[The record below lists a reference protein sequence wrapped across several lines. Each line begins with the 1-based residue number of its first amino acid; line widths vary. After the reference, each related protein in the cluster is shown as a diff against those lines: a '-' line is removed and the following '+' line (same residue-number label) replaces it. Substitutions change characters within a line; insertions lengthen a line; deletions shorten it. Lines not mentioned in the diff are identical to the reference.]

1 VNISRY
7 PATRN
12 QSLRAWSAAD
22 EYILKELAETE
33 ISGKNLA
40 ICNDRFG
47 YLATHLHHLNPY
59 SVIAFQSQKASIMM
73 NLQNNGLTPDP
84 EKLLNPLEPLRES
97 IDIGVMIVPKS
108 LSLFQFYLQHLHRS
122 LAEDGIVICGFMT
135 RHFST
140 QILTIAG
147 EYFEDVRQSLA
158 WKKSRVLILTG
169 KKQDPAFDPV
179 DTIPYTFSNG
189 TSEVIR
195 QYAGVFSS
203 GNIDFATQFLI
214 ENLEVTGDEQAIL
227 DLGSGNGVIAWAI
240 QLQKPDAELHLMDDY
255 FLAVESSKLN
265 LAPDNVHFHWSD
277 SIEDIGNVEF
287 DLVVSNPPF
296 HFAHE
301 VNIEVAVDL
310 FREVAGKLKPGGRFL
325 CVANKHIGYLA
336 YLKKFFT
343 SCTILAENKKY
354 IIYESKKMKAEG

>member
-22 EYILKELAETE
+22 EYILKELAEME

-40 ICNDRFG
+40 VCNDRFG
-47 YLATHLHHLNPY
+47 YLAAHLHDLNPY
-59 SVIAFQSQKASIMM
+59 SVIAYQSQKSSLMM
-73 NLQNNGLTPDP
+73 NLQNNGVTPDS
-84 EKLLNPLEPLRES
+84 EKLLNLLEPFSES
-97 IDIGVMIVPKS
+97 IDIGVLIVPKS
-108 LSLFQFYLQHLHRS
+108 LSLFQFYLHQLYCS
-122 LAEDGIVICGFMT
+122 LNEDGIIICGFMT
-135 RHFST
+135 RHFT
-140 QILTIAG
+140 KQILTIAG

-158 WKKSRVLILTG
+158 WKKSRVLILKG
-169 KKQDPAFDPV
+169 KKQDIVFDPV
-179 DTIPYTFSNG
+179 ETIPFTFKDG
-189 TSEVIR
+189 TSEDIR

-203 GNIDFATQFLI
+203 GRIDFATQFLI
-214 ENLEVTGDEQAIL
+214 EHLAVTSDEQTIL
-227 DLGSGNGVIAWAI
+227 DLASGNGVIARAI

-265 LAPDNVHFHWSD
+265 LDHDKVHFHWRD

-301 VNIEVAVDL
+301 ENIEVAVDL

-325 CVANKHIGYLA
+325 CVANKHIGYQS

-343 SCTILAENKKY
+343 SCTILAENRKY
-354 IIYESKKMKAEG
+354 IVYDCKKSS